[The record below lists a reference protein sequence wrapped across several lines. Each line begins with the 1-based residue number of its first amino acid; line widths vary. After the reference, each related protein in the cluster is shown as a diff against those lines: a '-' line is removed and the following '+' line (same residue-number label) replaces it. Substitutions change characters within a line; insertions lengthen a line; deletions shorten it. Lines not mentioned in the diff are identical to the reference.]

1 MSILAI
7 ANTMAAWLIPP
18 GCLIVL
24 AAWGLLRMRK
34 HPRSGKTLSVLALAS
49 LWALSTPWL
58 SRLLLQAW
66 EPVATNV
73 LQAPPAQAIVVLGGG
88 QNHAAPEFGD
98 DTVNDTTL
106 TRVRYAAHLHRLTG
120 KPVLVSGGSPEGNPR
135 TEAQVMKAAMEN
147 DFKVAVTWTETASAN
162 TLENA
167 RASRALL
174 APLGIHRIYL
184 VTHARHMPRSRWA
197 FTQAGFDVVAAPT
210 AFATHF
216 RVSLVDFMP
225 RGGALR
231 DSSDF
236 FHEIIG
242 LAWYRLKSMLIDRK
256 QT

>member
-1 MSILAI
+1 MSIWVI
-7 ANTMAAWLIPP
+7 TNTLAAWLIPP

-24 AAWGLLRMRK
+24 AAWGLVRMRK
-34 HPRSGKTLSVLALAS
+34 HPRSGKALAALALAS

-66 EPVATNV
+66 EPVAANV

-88 QNHAAPEFGD
+88 QYFAAPEFGD
-98 DTVNDTTL
+98 DTVNDATL

-120 KPVLVSGGSPEGNPR
+120 KPLLVSGGSPVGNPR
-135 TEAQVMKAAMEN
+135 NEAHVMKAVLES
-147 DFKVAVTWTETASAN
+147 DFKVAVTWVEIASTN

-174 APLGIHRIYL
+174 APLGINRIYL
-184 VTHARHMPRSRWA
+184 VTHAWHMPRSQWA

-210 AFATHF
+210 AFTTHY
-216 RVSLVDFMP
+216 RLTLRDYMP
-225 RGGALR
+225 RAYALQ

-242 LAWYRLKSMLIDRK
+242 LAWYRLKSVFFDRK
-256 QT
+256 